1 MLAGCRVPG
10 TARVLISSSLLQ
22 GTLQR
27 SGVVQQSL
35 SRAGAAAQFPSDSGG
50 GSRNRIRVPV
60 APASPAGDCFSF
72 GAAAVD
78 VERQQEAGSLAHGC
92 IDDSEPVDATAAPHI
107 SAATA
112 APAVMLSAPAAAV
125 AVAAKDT
132 VVAREHERSAPTAA
146 VHQTARKRRLPTRI
160 TRRDEAMWHASA
172 AKRPATA
179 PLVQVHVSV
188 NPVCVTS
195 TGMT

>member
-1 MLAGCRVPG
+1 M
-10 TARVLISSSLLQ
+10 LISSSLLQ

-35 SRAGAAAQFPSDSGG
+35 ARAGAAAQILSGSGG
-50 GSRNRIRVPV
+50 RCRIRVPV
-60 APASPAGDCFSF
+60 APASPAGEGFSF

-132 VVAREHERSAPTAA
+132 VVVGEHKRSAPTAA

-160 TRRDEAMWHASA
+160 TRRDEAMWHALA

-179 PLVQVHVSV
+179 PLLQVHVSV